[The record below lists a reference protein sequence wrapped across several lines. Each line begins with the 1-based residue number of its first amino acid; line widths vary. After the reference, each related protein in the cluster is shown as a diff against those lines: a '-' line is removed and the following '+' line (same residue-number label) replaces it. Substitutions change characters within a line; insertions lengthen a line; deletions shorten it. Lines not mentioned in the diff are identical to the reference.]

1 MFEHERKRWHEE
13 LEDPERAFPQFVS
26 WAKPLIGNVNDMKLN
41 FPEIALHVPTILLP
55 AKDVKLETW
64 SVIACDQY
72 TSEPEYWDRV
82 YAKMLA
88 MPLRRFG

>member
-1 MFEHERKRWHEE
+1 
-13 LEDPERAFPQFVS
+13 
-26 WAKPLIGNVNDMKLN
+26 MKLN

-82 YAKMLA
+82 YKDVGNA
-88 MPLRRFG
+88 PSTLRLIFPEVYLESKDHNEVVKEIRGK